1 MYYDTIKCENKI
13 ITSEALM
20 EIIQTMNETL
30 KKYERIGDQE
40 KLQNQM
46 LETKYQAYTYKYGT
60 SKLTFDVN
68 FNDNTDIHIDR
79 YEAFSGI
86 YYSRLTEIKSINVH
100 MYTFYDTKKEGEQST
115 SYSQSIT
122 MYVTNKKMD
131 ISINLKSEDPKF
143 DNVYNK
149 IKEKILTAPEKYDE
163 TIKNKSKI
171 MNTVAIATGTIPAII
186 ITSIFLFVPEVNKV
200 LLKGIVVYPL
210 VVAFLMYFI
219 GSIVANSKLDKYYD
233 PIMPDKKY
241 AGYDTTNHK
250 SVYKD
255 DVDQYVNTSDILIGT
270 KVNNLTYRE
279 KINEI
284 YDKYKKRV
292 LPMILAITGISI
304 IVLVVGLLIEL

>member
-186 ITSIFLFVPEVNKV
+186 ITSIFLFVPGVNKV

-284 YDKYKKRV
+284 YNKYKKRV

>member
-46 LETKYQAYTYKYGT
+46 LETKYQAYTYKYST

-100 MYTFYDTKKEGEQST
+100 MYAFYDTKKEGEQST

-122 MYVTNKKMD
+122 MYITNKKMD

-163 TIKNKSKI
+163 TIRNKSKI

-219 GSIVANSKLDKYYD
+219 GSIIANAKLDKYYD

-255 DVDQYVNTSDILIGT
+255 DVDQYINTSDILIGT

-284 YDKYKKRV
+284 YNKYKKRV